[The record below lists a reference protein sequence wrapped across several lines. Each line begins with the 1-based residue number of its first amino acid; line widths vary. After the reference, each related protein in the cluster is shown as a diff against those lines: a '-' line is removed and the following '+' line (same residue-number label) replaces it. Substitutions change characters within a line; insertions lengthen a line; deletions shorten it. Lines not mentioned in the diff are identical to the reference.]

1 MLSYNQYYEEISMTN
16 MSNKFEAD
24 TGKILDI
31 VINSL
36 YSEREIFLRELI
48 SNASDALDKRKY
60 LGLTDKNINN
70 SSQAPEIKI
79 EVNNKDKILIIS
91 DNGIGMNE
99 DDLKSSLGTIAR
111 SGTKAFLEQISKNSK
126 DKKTDMSM
134 IGQFGVG
141 FYASFMVADSVEV
154 VSMKAGEDQGWK
166 WSSDGKSG
174 FNLEKT
180 NKENV
185 GTSITLKLKKDA
197 KEFLEETRLQ
207 FIVRKYSDHISY
219 PVKLFEI
226 DKKDAEE
233 KTLNEASAL
242 WTRPAKEIK
251 EEQYQE
257 FFSHIGAGFGKPL
270 LTMHNNTEGTISYT
284 NLICIPSTR
293 PFDLFNPDR
302 KSSLKLYINRV
313 FITDK
318 CDALVPSYLRFVKGL
333 VDTQDIDLNV
343 SREMLQNNPAV
354 AKISK
359 SLVGKILKE
368 LKKVSEKNL
377 DGYENFWKE
386 YGAVLKEGLYEDAER
401 KETLLDLCRFST
413 NENDKPISLSE
424 YLEKM
429 PDNQKDIYY
438 ISAETNAQALAS
450 PHLEGF
456 KSKKIP
462 VLIMTDAIDQFWL
475 PMIGSFKEKKFT
487 SITQGKINLDDL
499 NSKDKDKKS
508 DNKDQKEKQDKEY
521 VDLIAQLKVVLGEQ
535 VKDIRL
541 SSKLTDSPVCLVA
554 DEGDMDIAMEQLMAQ
569 RDTNY
574 KGAPRILEI
583 NGDHSLIKNMKS
595 LISKKENNDLVND
608 AGTLLFEQA
617 RLMEGKMPADPA
629 QFSKIMNQFL
639 LKAIPN

>member
-1 MLSYNQYYEEISMTN
+1 MTD

-36 YSEREIFLRELI
+36 YSEREIFLRELV

-60 LGLTDKNINN
+60 LGLTDKKINN
-70 SSQAPEIKI
+70 SSESSEIKI
-79 EVNNKDKILIIS
+79 QVSSKQKTLTIS

-99 DDLKSSLGTIAR
+99 EDLKSSLGTIAR
-111 SGTKAFLEQISKNSK
+111 SGTKAFLEQMSASSK
-126 DKKTDMSM
+126 DKKPDMSL

-154 VSMKAGEDQGWK
+154 LSKKAGEEDGWK
-166 WSSDGKSG
+166 WSSDGKTG

-180 NKENV
+180 SKDKV
-185 GTSITLKLKKDA
+185 GTSITLYLKKDA

-207 FIVRKYSDHISY
+207 FIVRKYSDHISF
-219 PVKLFEI
+219 PVKFFEI

-233 KTLNEASAL
+233 KVLNEASAL

-270 LTMHNNTEGTISYT
+270 LTMHNKTEGTISYT

-359 SLVGKILKE
+359 SLVGKILRE

-377 DGYENFWKE
+377 DGYKDFWKE

-401 KETLLDLCRFST
+401 KEALLDLCRFSI
-413 NENDKPISLSE
+413 NENENIISLSE

-429 PDNQKDIYY
+429 PETQKDIYY
-438 ISAETNAQALAS
+438 ISSETSAQALAS

-456 KSKKIP
+456 KSKNIP

-475 PMIGSFKEKKFT
+475 PMVGSFKEKKFT
-487 SITQGKINLDDL
+487 SITQGQINLDELDE
-499 NSKDKDKKS
+499 KDKEKNTE
-508 DNKDQKEKQDKEY
+508 NKDQKEKQDKEF
-521 VDLIAQLKVVLGEQ
+521 VDLIAQMKIVLGDQ

-554 DEGDMDIAMEQLMAQ
+554 DDGDMDIAMEQLMAQ

-574 KGAPRILEI
+574 QGAPRILEI

-595 LISKKENNDLVND
+595 LLSKKENNDLVSD

-617 RLMEGKMPADPA
+617 RLMEGKMPSDPA

-639 LKAIPN
+639 LKVIPD

>member
-1 MLSYNQYYEEISMTN
+1 MTN

-36 YSEREIFLRELI
+36 YSEREIFLRELV
-48 SNASDALDKRKY
+48 SNSSDALDKRKY
-60 LGLTDKNINN
+60 LGLTDKKINN
-70 SSQAPEIKI
+70 SSDASEIKI
-79 EVNNKDKILIIS
+79 EVNNKEKTLTIS
-91 DNGIGMNE
+91 DTGIGMSE
-99 DDLKSSLGTIAR
+99 EDLKSSLGTIAR
-111 SGTKAFLEQISKNSK
+111 SGTKAFLEQVATNTK
-126 DKKTDMSM
+126 DKKSDMSM

-141 FYASFMVADSVEV
+141 FYASFMVADSVIV
-154 VSMKAGEDQGWK
+154 ISKKAGDEQAWK
-166 WSSDGKSG
+166 WTSDGKTG
-174 FNLEKT
+174 FDLEKADKDT
-180 NKENV
+180 A

-219 PVKLFEI
+219 PVKLFEV

-242 WTRPAKEIK
+242 WTRPAKDIK

-318 CDALVPSYLRFVKGL
+318 CDALVPSYLRFIKGL

-359 SLVGKILKE
+359 SLVGKVLRE
-368 LKKVSEKNL
+368 LKKVSEKNA
-377 DGYENFWKE
+377 DGYKDFWKE

-413 NENDKPISLSE
+413 NENDEIISLSS

-429 PDNQKDIYY
+429 PETQKDIYY
-438 ISAETNAQALAS
+438 ISAETRSQALAS

-456 KSKKIP
+456 KSKNIP
-462 VLIMTDAIDQFWL
+462 ILIMTDAIDQFWL
-475 PMIGSFKEKKFT
+475 PMIGSFKDKKFT
-487 SITQGKINLDDL
+487 SITQGQINLDELDEK
-499 NSKDKDKKS
+499 NKDKKS
-508 DNKDQKEKQDKEY
+508 VSKEQKEKQDKEFI
-521 VDLIAQLKVVLGEQ
+521 DLIAQMKVVLGEQ

-554 DEGDMDIAMEQLMAQ
+554 DDGDMDIAMEQLMAQ

-595 LISKKENNDLVND
+595 LLSKKENNDLVSD

-617 RLMEGKMPADPA
+617 RLLEGKMPADPA

-639 LKAIPN
+639 LKAIPE

>member
-1 MLSYNQYYEEISMTN
+1 
-16 MSNKFEAD
+16 MSNQFEAD

-36 YSEREIFLRELI
+36 YSEREIFRRELI

-60 LGLTDKNINN
+60 LSLTDKKIAG
-70 SSQAPEIKI
+70 SSEAPEIKI
-79 EVNNKDKILIIS
+79 EINNKEKTLTIS

-99 DDLKSSLGTIAR
+99 EDLKSSLGTIAR

-126 DKKTDMSM
+126 EKKSDMSM

-141 FYASFMVADSVEV
+141 FYASFMVADNVEV
-154 VSMKAGEDQGWK
+154 VSKKAGEEQAWK
-166 WSSDGKSG
+166 WFSDGKTG
-174 FNLEKT
+174 FNLEKS
-180 NKENV
+180 NKDNI
-185 GTSITLKLKKDA
+185 GTSITLSLKKDA
-197 KEFLEETRLQ
+197 KEFLGETRVQ

-219 PVKLFEI
+219 PVKFLEI
-226 DKKDAEE
+226 DKKDAEV

-242 WTRPAKEIK
+242 WTRPTKEIT

-257 FFSHIGAGFGKPL
+257 FFSHIGAGYGKPL
-270 LTMHNNTEGTISYT
+270 LTMHNNTEGTTSYT

-318 CDALVPSYLRFVKGL
+318 CDALIPSYLRFVKGL

-359 SLVGKILKE
+359 SLVGKIIRE
-368 LKKVSEKNL
+368 LKKVSEKNKE
-377 DGYENFWKE
+377 GYNNFWKE

-401 KETLLDLCRFST
+401 KDNLLDLCRFST
-413 NENDKPISLSE
+413 NESEDTISLAE

-429 PDNQKDIYY
+429 PETQKDIYY
-438 ISAETNAQALAS
+438 IAAETNAQAIAS

-456 KSKKIP
+456 KSKNIP

-487 SITQGKINLDDL
+487 SITQGQINLDDL
-499 NSKDKDKKS
+499 DAKTKDKKPN
-508 DNKDQKEKQDKEY
+508 DKEEKEKQDKQF
-521 VDLIAQLKVVLGEQ
+521 VDLIAQLKVVLGDQ

-554 DEGDMDIAMEQLMAQ
+554 DDGDMDIAMEHLMAQ

-583 NGDHSLIKNMKS
+583 NGDHLLIKNMKS
-595 LISKKENNDLVND
+595 LIEKKDNNDLVSD

-639 LKAIPN
+639 LKAIPV

>member
-1 MLSYNQYYEEISMTN
+1 MTD

-36 YSEREIFLRELI
+36 YSEREIFLRELV

-60 LGLTDKNINN
+60 LGLTDKKIND
-70 SSQAPEIKI
+70 SSESSEIKI
-79 EVNNKDKILIIS
+79 RVNSKEKTLTIS

-99 DDLKSSLGTIAR
+99 EDLKSSLGTIAR
-111 SGTKAFLEQISKNSK
+111 SGTKAFLEQMSASSK
-126 DKKTDMSM
+126 DKKPDMSL

-154 VSMKAGEDQGWK
+154 LSKKAGEEDGWK
-166 WSSDGKSG
+166 WSSDGKTG
-174 FNLEKT
+174 FNLEKVS
-180 NKENV
+180 KEKV
-185 GTSITLKLKKDA
+185 GTSITLYLKKDA

-207 FIVRKYSDHISY
+207 FIVRKYSDHISF
-219 PVKLFEI
+219 PVKFFEI

-233 KTLNEASAL
+233 KVLNEASAL

-270 LTMHNNTEGTISYT
+270 ITMHNKTEGTISYT

-359 SLVGKILKE
+359 SLVGKILRE

-377 DGYENFWKE
+377 DGYKDFWKE

-401 KETLLDLCRFST
+401 KEALLDLCRFST
-413 NENDKPISLSE
+413 NENESIISLSQ

-429 PDNQKDIYY
+429 PETQKDIYY
-438 ISAETNAQALAS
+438 ISSETSAQALAS

-456 KSKKIP
+456 KSKNIP

-475 PMIGSFKEKKFT
+475 PMIGSFKDKKFT
-487 SITQGKINLDDL
+487 SITQGQINLDELDK
-499 NSKDKDKKS
+499 KDKEKNTE
-508 DNKDQKEKQDKEY
+508 NKDQKEKQDKEF
-521 VDLIAQLKVVLGEQ
+521 VDLIAQMKIVLGDQ

-554 DEGDMDIAMEQLMAQ
+554 DDGDMDIAMEQLMAQ

-574 KGAPRILEI
+574 QGAPRILEI

-595 LISKKENNDLVND
+595 LLGKKENNELVSD

-617 RLMEGKMPADPA
+617 RLMEGKMPSDPA

-639 LKAIPN
+639 LKVIPD

>member
-1 MLSYNQYYEEISMTN
+1 MTN

-36 YSEREIFLRELI
+36 YSEREIFLRELV

-60 LGLTDKNINN
+60 LGLTNKKIDN
-70 SSQAPEIKI
+70 SSAAAEIKL
-79 EVNNKDKILIIS
+79 EVNSKEKTLTIS

-99 DDLKSSLGTIAR
+99 EDLKSSLGTIAR
-111 SGTKAFLEQISKNSK
+111 SGTKAFLEQMAETSKE
-126 DKKTDMSM
+126 KKPDMSL

-154 VSMKAGEDQGWK
+154 ISKKAGEEDAWK
-166 WSSDGKSG
+166 WTSDGKTG
-174 FNLEKT
+174 FDLEKT
-180 NKENV
+180 IKENT
-185 GTSITLKLKKDA
+185 GTSIKLNLKKDA

-207 FIVRKYSDHISY
+207 FIIRKYSDHISF
-219 PVKLFEI
+219 PVKLIEI

-233 KTLNEASAL
+233 KVLNEASAL

-270 LTMHNNTEGTISYT
+270 LTMHNKTEGTISYT

-354 AKISK
+354 TKISK
-359 SLVGKILKE
+359 SLVGKVLRE
-368 LKKVSEKNL
+368 LKKVSEKNI
-377 DGYENFWKE
+377 DGYKEFWKE
-386 YGAVLKEGLYEDAER
+386 YGAVLKEGLYEDIER
-401 KETLLDLCRFST
+401 KETLLDLCRFSS
-413 NENDKPISLSE
+413 NESEDVVSLTE

-429 PDNQKDIYY
+429 PESQKDIYY
-438 ISAETNAQALAS
+438 ISSETRAQALAS

-456 KSKKIP
+456 KSKNIP

-475 PMIGSFKEKKFT
+475 PMIGSFKDKKFI
-487 SITQGKINLDDL
+487 SITQGQINLDDL
-499 NSKDKDKKS
+499 DEKNKDKDIE
-508 DNKDQKEKQDKEY
+508 NKEQKEKQDKEF
-521 VDLIAQLKVVLGEQ
+521 VDLIAQMKVVLGEQ

-554 DEGDMDIAMEQLMAQ
+554 DDGDMDIAMEQLMAQ

-595 LISKKENNDLVND
+595 LLSKKENNDLVSD

-617 RLMEGKMPADPA
+617 RLMEGKMPSDPA

-639 LKAIPN
+639 LKVIPE

>member
-1 MLSYNQYYEEISMTN
+1 MTD

-36 YSEREIFLRELI
+36 YSEREIFLRELV

-60 LGLTDKNINN
+60 LGLTDKKINN
-70 SSQAPEIKI
+70 SSESSEIKI
-79 EVNNKDKILIIS
+79 QVSSKQKTLTIS

-99 DDLKSSLGTIAR
+99 EDLKSSLGTIAR
-111 SGTKAFLEQISKNSK
+111 SGTKAFLEQMSASSK
-126 DKKTDMSM
+126 DKKPDMSL

-154 VSMKAGEDQGWK
+154 LSKKAGEEDGWK
-166 WSSDGKSG
+166 WSSDGKTG

-180 NKENV
+180 SKDKV
-185 GTSITLKLKKDA
+185 GTSITLYLKKDA

-207 FIVRKYSDHISY
+207 FIVRKYSDHISF
-219 PVKLFEI
+219 PVKFFEI

-233 KTLNEASAL
+233 KVLNEASAL

-270 LTMHNNTEGTISYT
+270 LTMHNKTEGTISYT

-359 SLVGKILKE
+359 SLVGKILRE

-377 DGYENFWKE
+377 DGYKDFWKE

-401 KETLLDLCRFST
+401 KEALLDLCRFST
-413 NENDKPISLSE
+413 NENENIISLSE

-429 PDNQKDIYY
+429 PETQKDIYY
-438 ISAETNAQALAS
+438 ISSETSAQALAS

-456 KSKKIP
+456 KSKNIP

-475 PMIGSFKEKKFT
+475 PMVGSFKEKKFT
-487 SITQGKINLDDL
+487 SITQGQINLDELDE
-499 NSKDKDKKS
+499 KDKEKNTE
-508 DNKDQKEKQDKEY
+508 NKNQKEKQDKEF
-521 VDLIAQLKVVLGEQ
+521 VDLIAQMKIVLGDQ

-554 DEGDMDIAMEQLMAQ
+554 DDGDMDIAMEQLMAQ

-574 KGAPRILEI
+574 QGAPRILEI

-595 LISKKENNDLVND
+595 LLSKKENNDLVSD

-617 RLMEGKMPADPA
+617 RLMEGKMPSDPA

-639 LKAIPN
+639 LKVIPN

>member
-1 MLSYNQYYEEISMTN
+1 MSN
-16 MSNKFEAD
+16 MSNQFEAD

-60 LGLTDKNINN
+60 LSLTDKKIAG
-70 SSQAPEIKI
+70 SSEAPEIKI
-79 EVNNKDKILIIS
+79 EINNKEKTLTIS

-99 DDLKSSLGTIAR
+99 EDLKSSLGTIAR

-126 DKKTDMSM
+126 EKKSDMSM

-141 FYASFMVADSVEV
+141 FYASFMVADNVEV
-154 VSMKAGEDQGWK
+154 VSKKAGEEQAWK
-166 WSSDGKSG
+166 WFSDGKTG
-174 FNLEKT
+174 FNLEKS
-180 NKENV
+180 NKDNI
-185 GTSITLKLKKDA
+185 GTSITLSLKKDA
-197 KEFLEETRLQ
+197 KEFLGETRVQ

-219 PVKLFEI
+219 PVKFLEI
-226 DKKDAEE
+226 DKKDAEV

-242 WTRPAKEIK
+242 WTRPTKEIT

-257 FFSHIGAGFGKPL
+257 FFSHIGAGYGKPL
-270 LTMHNNTEGTISYT
+270 LTMHNNTEGTTSYT

-318 CDALVPSYLRFVKGL
+318 CDALIPSYLRFVKGL

-359 SLVGKILKE
+359 SLVGKIIRE
-368 LKKVSEKNL
+368 LKKVSEKNKE
-377 DGYENFWKE
+377 GYNNFWKE

-401 KETLLDLCRFST
+401 KDNLLDLCRFST
-413 NENDKPISLSE
+413 NESEDTISLAE

-429 PDNQKDIYY
+429 PETQKDIYY
-438 ISAETNAQALAS
+438 IAAETNAQALAS

-456 KSKKIP
+456 KSKNIP

-487 SITQGKINLDDL
+487 SITQGQINLDDL
-499 NSKDKDKKS
+499 DAKTKDKKPN
-508 DNKDQKEKQDKEY
+508 DKEEKEKQDKQF
-521 VDLIAQLKVVLGEQ
+521 VDLIAQLKVVLGDQ

-554 DEGDMDIAMEQLMAQ
+554 DDGDMDIAMEHLMAQ

-583 NGDHSLIKNMKS
+583 NGDHLLIKNMKS
-595 LISKKENNDLVND
+595 LIEKKDNNDLVSD

-617 RLMEGKMPADPA
+617 RLMEGKMPANPA

-639 LKAIPN
+639 LKAIPV

>member
-1 MLSYNQYYEEISMTN
+1 MTN

-36 YSEREIFLRELI
+36 YSEREIFLRELV

-60 LGLTDKNINN
+60 LGLTNKKIDN
-70 SSQAPEIKI
+70 SSAMSEIKI
-79 EVNNKDKILIIS
+79 EVNSKEKTLTIS

-99 DDLKSSLGTIAR
+99 EDLKSSLGTIAR
-111 SGTKAFLEQISKNSK
+111 SGTKAFLEQMSETSKE
-126 DKKTDMSM
+126 KKPDMSL

-154 VSMKAGEDQGWK
+154 LSKKAGEDDAWK
-166 WSSDGKSG
+166 WTSDGKTG

-180 NKENV
+180 IKEDA
-185 GTSITLKLKKDA
+185 GTSIKLNLKKDA

-207 FIVRKYSDHISY
+207 FIVRKYSDHISF
-219 PVKLFEI
+219 PVKLIEI

-233 KTLNEASAL
+233 KILNEASAL

-270 LTMHNNTEGTISYT
+270 LTMHNKTEGTISYT

-354 AKISK
+354 TKISK
-359 SLVGKILKE
+359 SLVGKILRE
-368 LKKVSEKNL
+368 LKKVSEKNI
-377 DGYENFWKE
+377 DGYKEFWKE
-386 YGAVLKEGLYEDAER
+386 YGAVLKEGLYEDIER
-401 KETLLDLCRFST
+401 KETLLDLCRFSS
-413 NENDKPISLSE
+413 NESEDVVSLTE
-424 YLEKM
+424 YLDKI
-429 PDNQKDIYY
+429 PKSQKDIYY
-438 ISAETNAQALAS
+438 ISSETRAQAIAS

-456 KSKKIP
+456 KSKNIP

-475 PMIGSFKEKKFT
+475 PMIGSFKDKKFI
-487 SITQGKINLDDL
+487 SITQGQINLDDL
-499 NSKDKDKKS
+499 DENNTDKDIE
-508 DNKDQKEKQDKEY
+508 NKEQKEKQDKEF
-521 VDLIAQLKVVLGEQ
+521 VDLIAQMKVVLGEQ

-554 DEGDMDIAMEQLMAQ
+554 DDGDMDIAMEQLMAQ

-595 LISKKENNDLVND
+595 LLSKKENNDLVSD

-617 RLMEGKMPADPA
+617 RLMEGKMPSDPA

-639 LKAIPN
+639 LKVIPE

>member
-1 MLSYNQYYEEISMTN
+1 MTN

-36 YSEREIFLRELI
+36 YSEREIFLRELV
-48 SNASDALDKRKY
+48 SNSSDALDKRKY
-60 LGLTDKNINN
+60 LGLTDKKINN
-70 SSQAPEIKI
+70 SSDASEIKI
-79 EVNNKDKILIIS
+79 EVNNKEKTLTIS
-91 DNGIGMNE
+91 DTGIGMSE
-99 DDLKSSLGTIAR
+99 EDLKSSLGTIAR
-111 SGTKAFLEQISKNSK
+111 SGTKAFLEQVATNTK
-126 DKKTDMSM
+126 DKKSDMSM

-141 FYASFMVADSVEV
+141 FYASFMVADSVIV
-154 VSMKAGEDQGWK
+154 ISKKAGDEQAWK
-166 WSSDGKSG
+166 WTSDGKTG
-174 FNLEKT
+174 FDLEKADKDT
-180 NKENV
+180 A

-219 PVKLFEI
+219 PVKLFEV

-242 WTRPAKEIK
+242 WTRPAKDIK

-318 CDALVPSYLRFVKGL
+318 CDALVPSYLRFIKGL

-359 SLVGKILKE
+359 SLVGKILRE
-368 LKKVSEKNL
+368 LKKVSEKNA
-377 DGYENFWKE
+377 DGYKDFWKE

-413 NENDKPISLSE
+413 NENDEIISLSS

-429 PDNQKDIYY
+429 PETQKDIYY
-438 ISAETNAQALAS
+438 ISAETRSQALAS

-456 KSKKIP
+456 KSKNIP
-462 VLIMTDAIDQFWL
+462 ILIMTDAIDQFWL
-475 PMIGSFKEKKFT
+475 PMIGSFKDKKFT
-487 SITQGKINLDDL
+487 SITQGQINLDELDEK
-499 NSKDKDKKS
+499 NKDKKS
-508 DNKDQKEKQDKEY
+508 VSKEQKEKQDKEFI
-521 VDLIAQLKVVLGEQ
+521 DLIAQMKVVLGEQ

-554 DEGDMDIAMEQLMAQ
+554 DDGDMDIAMEQLMAQ

-595 LISKKENNDLVND
+595 LLSKKENNDLVSD

-617 RLMEGKMPADPA
+617 RLLEGKMPADPA

-639 LKAIPN
+639 LKAIPE

>member
-1 MLSYNQYYEEISMTN
+1 MTN

-36 YSEREIFLRELI
+36 YSEREIFLRELV
-48 SNASDALDKRKY
+48 SNSSDALDKRKY
-60 LGLTDKNINN
+60 LGLTDKKINN
-70 SSQAPEIKI
+70 SSDASEIKI
-79 EVNNKDKILIIS
+79 EVNNKEKTLTIS
-91 DNGIGMNE
+91 DNGIGMSE
-99 DDLKSSLGTIAR
+99 EDLKSSLGTIAR
-111 SGTKAFLEQISKNSK
+111 SGTKAFLEQVATNTK
-126 DKKTDMSM
+126 DKKSDMSM

-141 FYASFMVADSVEV
+141 FYASFMVADSVIV
-154 VSMKAGEDQGWK
+154 ISKKAGDEQAWK
-166 WSSDGKSG
+166 WTSDGKTG
-174 FNLEKT
+174 FDLEKADKDT
-180 NKENV
+180 A

-219 PVKLFEI
+219 PVKLFEV

-242 WTRPAKEIK
+242 WTRPAKDIK

-318 CDALVPSYLRFVKGL
+318 CDALVPSYLRFIKGL

-359 SLVGKILKE
+359 SLVGKILRE
-368 LKKVSEKNL
+368 LKKVSEKNA
-377 DGYENFWKE
+377 DGYKDFWKE

-413 NENDKPISLSE
+413 NENDEITSLSS

-429 PDNQKDIYY
+429 PETQKDIYY
-438 ISAETNAQALAS
+438 ISAETRSQALAS

-456 KSKKIP
+456 KSKNIP
-462 VLIMTDAIDQFWL
+462 ILIMTDAIDQFWL
-475 PMIGSFKEKKFT
+475 PMIGSFKDKKFT
-487 SITQGKINLDDL
+487 SITQGQINLDELDEK
-499 NSKDKDKKS
+499 NKDKKS
-508 DNKDQKEKQDKEY
+508 VSKEQKEKQDKEFI
-521 VDLIAQLKVVLGEQ
+521 DLIAQMKVVLGEQ

-554 DEGDMDIAMEQLMAQ
+554 DDGDMDIAMEQLMAQ

-595 LISKKENNDLVND
+595 LLSKKENNDLVSD

-617 RLMEGKMPADPA
+617 RLLEGKMPADPA

-639 LKAIPN
+639 LKAIPE

>member
-1 MLSYNQYYEEISMTN
+1 MSN
-16 MSNKFEAD
+16 MSNQFEAD

-60 LGLTDKNINN
+60 LSLTDKKIAG
-70 SSQAPEIKI
+70 SSEAPEIKI
-79 EVNNKDKILIIS
+79 EINNKEKTLTIS

-99 DDLKSSLGTIAR
+99 EDLKSSLGTIAR

-126 DKKTDMSM
+126 EKKSDMSM

-141 FYASFMVADSVEV
+141 FYASFMVADNVEV
-154 VSMKAGEDQGWK
+154 VSKKAGEEQAWK
-166 WSSDGKSG
+166 WFSDGKTG
-174 FNLEKT
+174 FNLEKS
-180 NKENV
+180 NKDNI
-185 GTSITLKLKKDA
+185 GTSITLSLKKDA
-197 KEFLEETRLQ
+197 KEFLGETRVQ

-219 PVKLFEI
+219 PVKFLEI
-226 DKKDAEE
+226 DKKDAEV

-242 WTRPAKEIK
+242 WTRPTKEIT

-257 FFSHIGAGFGKPL
+257 FFSHIGAGYGKPL
-270 LTMHNNTEGTISYT
+270 LTMHNNTEGTTSYT

-318 CDALVPSYLRFVKGL
+318 CDALIPSYLRFVKGL

-359 SLVGKILKE
+359 SLVGKIIRE
-368 LKKVSEKNL
+368 LKKVSEKNKE
-377 DGYENFWKE
+377 GYNNFWKE

-401 KETLLDLCRFST
+401 KDNLLDLCRFST
-413 NENDKPISLSE
+413 NESEDTISLAE

-429 PDNQKDIYY
+429 PETQKDIYY
-438 ISAETNAQALAS
+438 IAAETNAQALAS
-450 PHLEGF
+450 PHLEVF
-456 KSKKIP
+456 KSKNIP

-487 SITQGKINLDDL
+487 SITQGQINLDDL
-499 NSKDKDKKS
+499 DAKTKDKKPN
-508 DNKDQKEKQDKEY
+508 DKEEKEKQDKQF
-521 VDLIAQLKVVLGEQ
+521 VDLIAQLKVVLGDQ

-554 DEGDMDIAMEQLMAQ
+554 DDGDMDIAMEHLMAQ

-583 NGDHSLIKNMKS
+583 NGDHLLIKNMKS
-595 LISKKENNDLVND
+595 LIEKKDNNDLVSD

-639 LKAIPN
+639 LKAIPV

>member
-1 MLSYNQYYEEISMTN
+1 MSN
-16 MSNKFEAD
+16 MSNQFEAD

-60 LGLTDKNINN
+60 LSLTDKKIAG
-70 SSQAPEIKI
+70 SSDAPEIKI
-79 EVNNKDKILIIS
+79 EINNKEKTLTIS

-99 DDLKSSLGTIAR
+99 EDLKSSLGTIAR

-126 DKKTDMSM
+126 EKKSDMSM

-141 FYASFMVADSVEV
+141 FYASFMVADNVEV
-154 VSMKAGEDQGWK
+154 VSKKAGEEQAWK
-166 WSSDGKSG
+166 WFSDGKTG
-174 FNLEKT
+174 FNLEKS
-180 NKENV
+180 NKDNI
-185 GTSITLKLKKDA
+185 GTSITLSLKKDA
-197 KEFLEETRLQ
+197 KEFLGETRVQ

-219 PVKLFEI
+219 PVKFLEI
-226 DKKDAEE
+226 DKKDAEV

-242 WTRPAKEIK
+242 WTRPTKEIT

-257 FFSHIGAGFGKPL
+257 FFSHIGAGYGKPL

-318 CDALVPSYLRFVKGL
+318 CDALIPSYLRFVKGL

-359 SLVGKILKE
+359 SLVGKIIRE
-368 LKKVSEKNL
+368 LKKVSEKNKE
-377 DGYENFWKE
+377 GYNNFWKE

-401 KETLLDLCRFST
+401 KDNLLDLCRFST
-413 NENDKPISLSE
+413 NESEDTISLAE

-429 PDNQKDIYY
+429 PETQKDIYY
-438 ISAETNAQALAS
+438 IAAETNAQALAS

-456 KSKKIP
+456 KSKNIP

-487 SITQGKINLDDL
+487 SITQGQINLDDL
-499 NSKDKDKKS
+499 DTKTKDKKPN
-508 DNKDQKEKQDKEY
+508 DKEEKEKQDKQF
-521 VDLIAQLKVVLGEQ
+521 VDLIAQLKVVLGDQ

-554 DEGDMDIAMEQLMAQ
+554 DDGDMDIAMEHLMAQ

-583 NGDHSLIKNMKS
+583 NGNHLLIKNMKS
-595 LISKKENNDLVND
+595 LIEKKDNNDLVSD

-639 LKAIPN
+639 LKAIPV

>member
-1 MLSYNQYYEEISMTN
+1 MTN

-36 YSEREIFLRELI
+36 YSEREIFLRELV

-60 LGLTDKNINN
+60 LGLTDKKINN
-70 SSQAPEIKI
+70 SSDVSEIRI
-79 EVNNKDKILIIS
+79 EVNNKEKILTIS

-99 DDLKSSLGTIAR
+99 EDLKSSLGTIAR
-111 SGTKAFLEQISKNSK
+111 SGTKAFLEQVASNTK
-126 DKKTDMSM
+126 DKKSDMSM

-154 VSMKAGEDQGWK
+154 VSKKAGEEQAWK
-166 WSSDGKSG
+166 WSSDGKTG
-174 FNLEKT
+174 FDLEKT
-180 NKENV
+180 DKETA

-207 FIVRKYSDHISY
+207 FVVRKYSDHISY
-219 PVKLFEI
+219 PVKLLEI

-242 WTRPAKEIK
+242 WTRSSKDIT

-318 CDALVPSYLRFVKGL
+318 CDALVPSYLRFIKGL

-354 AKISK
+354 SKISK
-359 SLVGKILKE
+359 SLVGKILRE
-368 LKKVSEKNL
+368 LKKVSEKNI
-377 DGYENFWKE
+377 DGYKDFWKE

-401 KETLLDLCRFST
+401 KDTLLDLCRFST
-413 NENDKPISLSE
+413 NENDEIMSLSS
-424 YLEKM
+424 YLDKM
-429 PDNQKDIYY
+429 PENQKEIYY
-438 ISAETNAQALAS
+438 ISAETRSQALAS

-456 KSKKIP
+456 KSKNIP

-475 PMIGSFKEKKFT
+475 PMIGSFKDKKFT
-487 SITQGKINLDDL
+487 SITQGQINLDDL
-499 NSKDKDKKS
+499 DEKNKDKKS
-508 DNKDQKEKQDKEY
+508 ENKDQKEKQDKEF
-521 VDLIAQLKVVLGEQ
+521 VDLIAQMKVVLGEQ

-554 DEGDMDIAMEQLMAQ
+554 DDGDMDIAMEQLMAQ

-595 LISKKENNDLVND
+595 LLSKKENNDLVSD

-617 RLMEGKMPADPA
+617 RLLEGKMPADPA
-629 QFSKIMNQFL
+629 QFSKIMNKFL
-639 LKAIPN
+639 LKAIPAQ

>member
-1 MLSYNQYYEEISMTN
+1 LG
-16 MSNKFEAD
+16 F
-24 TGKILDI
+24 TGPFPRRKILDI

-36 YSEREIFLRELI
+36 YSEREIFLRELV

-60 LGLTDKNINN
+60 LGLTDKKINN
-70 SSQAPEIKI
+70 SSESSEIKI
-79 EVNNKDKILIIS
+79 RVSSKEKTLTIS

-99 DDLKSSLGTIAR
+99 EDLKSSLGTIAR
-111 SGTKAFLEQISKNSK
+111 SGTKAFLEQMSASSK
-126 DKKTDMSM
+126 DKKPDMSL

-154 VSMKAGEDQGWK
+154 LSKKAGEEDGWK
-166 WSSDGKSG
+166 WSSDGKTG
-174 FNLEKT
+174 FNLEKVS
-180 NKENV
+180 KEKV
-185 GTSITLKLKKDA
+185 GTSITLYLKKDA

-207 FIVRKYSDHISY
+207 FIVRKYSDHISF
-219 PVKLFEI
+219 PVKFFEI

-233 KTLNEASAL
+233 KVLNEASAL

-270 LTMHNNTEGTISYT
+270 ITMHNKTEGTISYT

-359 SLVGKILKE
+359 SLVGKILRE

-377 DGYENFWKE
+377 DGYKDFWKE

-401 KETLLDLCRFST
+401 KEALLDLCRFST
-413 NENDKPISLSE
+413 NENESIISLSQ

-429 PDNQKDIYY
+429 PETQKDIYY
-438 ISAETNAQALAS
+438 ISSETSAQALAS

-456 KSKKIP
+456 KSKNIP

-475 PMIGSFKEKKFT
+475 PMIGSFKDKKFT
-487 SITQGKINLDDL
+487 SITQGQINLDELDE
-499 NSKDKDKKS
+499 KDKEKNTE
-508 DNKDQKEKQDKEY
+508 NKDQKEKQDKEF
-521 VDLIAQLKVVLGEQ
+521 VDLIAQMKIVLGDQ

-554 DEGDMDIAMEQLMAQ
+554 DDGDMDIAMEQLMAQ

-574 KGAPRILEI
+574 QGAPRILEI

-595 LISKKENNDLVND
+595 LLGKKENNELVSD

-617 RLMEGKMPADPA
+617 RLMEGKMPSDPA

-639 LKAIPN
+639 LKVIPD

>member
-1 MLSYNQYYEEISMTN
+1 MTN

-36 YSEREIFLRELI
+36 YSEREIFLRELV

-60 LGLTDKNINN
+60 LGLTNKKIDN
-70 SSQAPEIKI
+70 SSATSEIKI
-79 EVNNKDKILIIS
+79 EVNSKEKTLIIS

-99 DDLKSSLGTIAR
+99 EDLKSSLGTIAR
-111 SGTKAFLEQISKNSK
+111 SGTKAFLEQMSESNKE
-126 DKKTDMSM
+126 KKPDMSL

-154 VSMKAGEDQGWK
+154 LSKKAGEEDAWK
-166 WSSDGKSG
+166 WTSDGKTG
-174 FNLEKT
+174 FDLEKT
-180 NKENV
+180 VKEDV
-185 GTSITLKLKKDA
+185 GTSIKLNLKKDA

-207 FIVRKYSDHISY
+207 FIVRKYSDHISF
-219 PVKLFEI
+219 PVKLIEI

-233 KTLNEASAL
+233 KILNEASAL

-270 LTMHNNTEGTISYT
+270 LTMHNKTEGTISYT

-354 AKISK
+354 TKISK
-359 SLVGKILKE
+359 SLVGKVLRE
-368 LKKVSEKNL
+368 LKKVSEKNI
-377 DGYENFWKE
+377 DGYKEFWKE
-386 YGAVLKEGLYEDAER
+386 YGAVLKEGLYEDIER
-401 KETLLDLCRFST
+401 KETLLDLCRFSS
-413 NENDKPISLSE
+413 NESEDVVSLTE

-429 PDNQKDIYY
+429 PESQKDIYY
-438 ISAETNAQALAS
+438 ISSETRAQALAS

-456 KSKKIP
+456 KSKNIP

-475 PMIGSFKEKKFT
+475 PMIGSFKDKKFI
-487 SITQGKINLDDL
+487 SITQGQINLDDL
-499 NSKDKDKKS
+499 DENNKDKDIE
-508 DNKDQKEKQDKEY
+508 NKEQKEKQDKEF
-521 VDLIAQLKVVLGEQ
+521 VDLIAQMKVVLGEQ

-554 DEGDMDIAMEQLMAQ
+554 DDGDMDIAMEQLMAQ

-595 LISKKENNDLVND
+595 LLSKKENNDLVSD

-617 RLMEGKMPADPA
+617 RLMEGKMPSDPA

-639 LKAIPN
+639 LKVIPE

>member
-1 MLSYNQYYEEISMTN
+1 MTD

-36 YSEREIFLRELI
+36 YSEREIFLRELV

-60 LGLTDKNINN
+60 LGLTDKKINN
-70 SSQAPEIKI
+70 SSESSEIKI
-79 EVNNKDKILIIS
+79 QVSSKQKTLTIS

-99 DDLKSSLGTIAR
+99 EDLKSSLGTIAR
-111 SGTKAFLEQISKNSK
+111 SGTKAFLEQMSESSK
-126 DKKTDMSM
+126 DKKPDMSL

-154 VSMKAGEDQGWK
+154 LSKKAGEEDGWK
-166 WSSDGKSG
+166 WLSDGKTG

-180 NKENV
+180 SKDKV
-185 GTSITLKLKKDA
+185 GTSITLYLKKDA

-207 FIVRKYSDHISY
+207 FIVRKYSDHISF
-219 PVKLFEI
+219 PVKFFEI

-233 KTLNEASAL
+233 KVLNEASAL

-270 LTMHNNTEGTISYT
+270 LTMHNKTEGTISYT

-359 SLVGKILKE
+359 SLVGKILRE

-377 DGYENFWKE
+377 DGYKDFWKE

-401 KETLLDLCRFST
+401 KEALLDLCRFST
-413 NENDKPISLSE
+413 NENENIISLSE

-429 PDNQKDIYY
+429 PETQKDIYY
-438 ISAETNAQALAS
+438 ISSETSAQALAS

-456 KSKKIP
+456 KSKNIP

-475 PMIGSFKEKKFT
+475 PMVGSFKEKKFT
-487 SITQGKINLDDL
+487 SITQGQINLDELDE
-499 NSKDKDKKS
+499 KDKEKNTE
-508 DNKDQKEKQDKEY
+508 NKDQKEKQDKEF
-521 VDLIAQLKVVLGEQ
+521 VDLIAQMKIVLGDQ

-554 DEGDMDIAMEQLMAQ
+554 DDGDMDIAMEQLMAQ

-574 KGAPRILEI
+574 QGAPRILEI

-595 LISKKENNDLVND
+595 LLSKKENNDLVSD

-617 RLMEGKMPADPA
+617 RLMEGKMPSDPA

-639 LKAIPN
+639 LKVIPD

>member
-1 MLSYNQYYEEISMTN
+1 MTN

-36 YSEREIFLRELI
+36 YSEREIFLRELV

-60 LGLTDKNINN
+60 LGLTDKKINN
-70 SSQAPEIKI
+70 SSDASEIKI
-79 EVNNKDKILIIS
+79 EVNNKEKILTIS

-99 DDLKSSLGTIAR
+99 EDLKSSLGTIAR
-111 SGTKAFLEQISKNSK
+111 SGTKAFLEQVAGNTK
-126 DKKTDMSM
+126 DKKADMSM

-154 VSMKAGEDQGWK
+154 VSKKAGEEQAWK
-166 WSSDGKSG
+166 WSSDGKTG
-174 FNLEKT
+174 FDLVKT
-180 NKENV
+180 DKETA

-197 KEFLEETRLQ
+197 KEFLDETRLQ
-207 FIVRKYSDHISY
+207 FVVRKYSDHISY
-219 PVKLFEI
+219 PVKLLEI

-242 WTRPAKEIK
+242 WTRPSKDIT

-318 CDALVPSYLRFVKGL
+318 CDALVPSYLRFIKGL

-354 AKISK
+354 SKISK
-359 SLVGKILKE
+359 SLVGKILRE
-368 LKKVSEKNL
+368 IKKVSEKNV
-377 DGYENFWKE
+377 DGYKNFWKE

-413 NENDKPISLSE
+413 NENDEIMSLSS

-429 PDNQKDIYY
+429 PENQKEIYY
-438 ISAETNAQALAS
+438 ISAETRSQALAS

-456 KSKKIP
+456 KSKNIP

-475 PMIGSFKEKKFT
+475 PMIGSFKDKKFT
-487 SITQGKINLDDL
+487 SITQGQINLDDL
-499 NSKDKDKKS
+499 DEKNKDKKS
-508 DNKDQKEKQDKEY
+508 ENKDQKEKQDKEF
-521 VDLIAQLKVVLGEQ
+521 VDLIAQMKVVLGEQ

-554 DEGDMDIAMEQLMAQ
+554 DDGDMDIAMEQLMAQ

-595 LISKKENNDLVND
+595 LLSKKENNDLVSD

-617 RLMEGKMPADPA
+617 RLLEGKMPADPA

-639 LKAIPN
+639 LKAIPE

>member
-1 MLSYNQYYEEISMTN
+1 MSN
-16 MSNKFEAD
+16 MSNQFEAD

-60 LGLTDKNINN
+60 LSLTDKKIAG
-70 SSQAPEIKI
+70 SSEAPEIKI
-79 EVNNKDKILIIS
+79 EINNKEKTLTIS

-99 DDLKSSLGTIAR
+99 EDLKSSLGTIAR

-126 DKKTDMSM
+126 EKKSDMSM

-141 FYASFMVADSVEV
+141 FYASFMVADNVEV
-154 VSMKAGEDQGWK
+154 VSKKAGEEQAWK
-166 WSSDGKSG
+166 WFSDGKTG
-174 FNLEKT
+174 FNLEKS
-180 NKENV
+180 NKDNI
-185 GTSITLKLKKDA
+185 GTSITLSLKKDA
-197 KEFLEETRLQ
+197 KEFLGETRVQ

-219 PVKLFEI
+219 PVKFLEI
-226 DKKDAEE
+226 DKKDAEV

-242 WTRPAKEIK
+242 WTRPTKEIT

-257 FFSHIGAGFGKPL
+257 FFSHIGAGYGKPL
-270 LTMHNNTEGTISYT
+270 LTMHNNTEGTTSYT

-318 CDALVPSYLRFVKGL
+318 CDALIPSYLRFVKGL

-354 AKISK
+354 GKISK
-359 SLVGKILKE
+359 SLVGKIIRE
-368 LKKVSEKNL
+368 LKKVSEKNKE
-377 DGYENFWKE
+377 GYNNFWKE

-401 KETLLDLCRFST
+401 KDNLLDLCRFST
-413 NENDKPISLSE
+413 NESEDTISLAE

-429 PDNQKDIYY
+429 PETQKDIYY
-438 ISAETNAQALAS
+438 IAAETNAQALAS

-456 KSKKIP
+456 KSKNIP

-487 SITQGKINLDDL
+487 SITQGQINLDDL
-499 NSKDKDKKS
+499 DAKTKDKKPN
-508 DNKDQKEKQDKEY
+508 DKEEKEKQDKQF
-521 VDLIAQLKVVLGEQ
+521 VDLIAQLKVVLGDQ

-554 DEGDMDIAMEQLMAQ
+554 DDGDMDIAMEHLMAQ

-583 NGDHSLIKNMKS
+583 NGDHLLIKNMKS
-595 LISKKENNDLVND
+595 LIEKKDNNDLVSD

-639 LKAIPN
+639 LKAIPV

>member
-1 MLSYNQYYEEISMTN
+1 MSN
-16 MSNKFEAD
+16 MSNQFEAD

-60 LGLTDKNINN
+60 LSLTDKKIAG
-70 SSQAPEIKI
+70 SSEAPEIKI
-79 EVNNKDKILIIS
+79 EINNKEKTLTIS

-99 DDLKSSLGTIAR
+99 EDLKSSLGTIAR

-126 DKKTDMSM
+126 EKKSDMSM

-141 FYASFMVADSVEV
+141 FYASFMVADNVEV
-154 VSMKAGEDQGWK
+154 VSKKAGEEQAWK
-166 WSSDGKSG
+166 WFSDGKTG
-174 FNLEKT
+174 FNLEKS
-180 NKENV
+180 NKDNI
-185 GTSITLKLKKDA
+185 GTSITLSLKKDA
-197 KEFLEETRLQ
+197 KEFLGETRVQ

-219 PVKLFEI
+219 PVKFLEI
-226 DKKDAEE
+226 DKKDAEV

-242 WTRPAKEIK
+242 WTRSTKEIT

-257 FFSHIGAGFGKPL
+257 FFSHIGAGYGKPL
-270 LTMHNNTEGTISYT
+270 LTMHNNTEGTTSYT

-318 CDALVPSYLRFVKGL
+318 CDALIPSYLRFVKGL

-359 SLVGKILKE
+359 SLVGKIIRE
-368 LKKVSEKNL
+368 LKKVSEKNKE
-377 DGYENFWKE
+377 GYNNFWKE

-401 KETLLDLCRFST
+401 KDNLLDLCRFST
-413 NENDKPISLSE
+413 NESEDTISLAE

-429 PDNQKDIYY
+429 PETQKDIYY
-438 ISAETNAQALAS
+438 IAAETNAQALAS

-456 KSKKIP
+456 KSKNIP

-487 SITQGKINLDDL
+487 SITQGQINLDDL
-499 NSKDKDKKS
+499 DAKTKDKKPN
-508 DNKDQKEKQDKEY
+508 DKEEKEKQDKQF
-521 VDLIAQLKVVLGEQ
+521 VDLIAQLKVVLGDQ

-554 DEGDMDIAMEQLMAQ
+554 DDGDMDIAMEHLMAQ

-583 NGDHSLIKNMKS
+583 NGDHLLIKNMKS
-595 LISKKENNDLVND
+595 LIEKKDNNDLVSD

-639 LKAIPN
+639 LKAIPV